1 MATFLD
7 DKDRA
12 DFLGLLDEFVEKE
25 RLPVKSRPEWSAAEP
40 WVVQTKKAESPAA

>member
-25 RLPVKSRPEWSAAEP
+25 RLAEAGLRPDDQPPEAEN
-40 WVVQTKKAESPAA
+40 VGGSGS